1 MSTPKWQPGTLY
13 QPGALVVPATANALG
28 NGALTNPNFESGDA
42 GWTKD
47 TGWHIAATGVGHV
60 SYNGGFLSYFDPVE
74 ANTGNIVNNVRAPVT
89 PGQPI
94 SATCYSNYQ
103 GHSNTNGGSEIFLR
117 WYDSGNVKISDS
129 IGTVAKGGG
138 NVYRVLR
145 AADAAPAGAA
155 FASVGVFAF
164 AEHPPNDQLL
174 HDTFAWDYVFQ
185 APVDALTYEATQAN
199 AATSGTS
206 EPIWPLTVGG
216 TVNDGGVTWTAVEF
230 SRIVWTAE
238 PIMTSGAVEP
248 IWPTVVGASVS
259 DNAQIGWLATA
270 RQVTDVKAPHSKVVV
285 IGAAHVF
292 AGDNDIVPFSAAVN
306 PLDWT
311 TPNDAGYL
319 PTGLQNYGQNPVA
332 AMALYRGNLMV
343 FNAGGYQSWQ
353 IDPDPANMAFLDGQ
367 PVGSTYSKALQA
379 VGNDLLFLSAV
390 GVRNI
395 GIAGASTNLQA
406 AGVGN
411 AVDPLVLAAIK
422 ALATGTEPISLYN
435 PGRGQ
440 YWLFFGPQ
448 AFVLTSY
455 GPGRTSWARYV
466 FSETITYWTLL
477 GDELYLRTD
486 TDKVWHVDEAAKTDD
501 ITTSVVT
508 ITIATPGVIT
518 LALHGFQNGD
528 PVVLSTTGTL
538 PTGLVAGTTY
548 FIVAKTT
555 NTFELAATVGGA
567 AINTTG
573 SQSGVHTAVVTPAAG
588 LWTGVMWWPFVDFGN
603 MGIEKNLI
611 GFDVIG
617 TGIVDVAIGYDQRDF
632 NVLTTP
638 AYRIDAADTVVG
650 EPIPFPITAPSF
662 ALQLTFAANQAW
674 EWNASNLYINDQRPY
689 AGGSTG

>member
-13 QPGALVVPATANALG
+13 QPGALVVPLTSNALG
-28 NGALTNPNFESGDA
+28 NGSIINPNFESGDT

-47 TGWHIAATGVGHV
+47 TGWHIAANGGGHV
-60 SYNGGFLSYFDPVE
+60 PYNGGFLSYFDPTQ
-74 ANTGNIVNNVRAPVT
+74 ANTGYMVNNVRAPVT

-103 GHSNTNGGSEIFLR
+103 GHSTTNGGSEIFLR

-129 IGTVAKGGG
+129 IGTVNKGGG

-145 AADAAPAGAA
+145 AQDAAPAGAA

-230 SRIVWTAE
+230 SRIVWTAAA
-238 PIMTSGAVEP
+238 IMTSGAIEP
-248 IWPTVVGASVS
+248 VWPTVVGASVS
-259 DNAQIGWLATA
+259 DNAQIGWQATA
-270 RQVTDVKAPHSKVVV
+270 RQITDVKAPNTKVVA
-285 IGAAHVF
+285 IGAGHVF

-311 TPNDAGYL
+311 TPLDAGYL

-332 AMALYRGNLMV
+332 AMALYRGNLIV
-343 FNAGGYQSWQ
+343 FNSGGYQAWQ

-406 AGVGN
+406 SGVGN
-411 AVDPLVLAAIK
+411 AIDPLVIAAIK
-422 ALATGTEPISLYN
+422 ALSADEEPISLYN
-435 PGRGQ
+435 TGRGQ
-440 YWLFFGPQ
+440 YWLMFGLQ

-466 FSETITYWTLL
+466 FSEKITDWTLM
-477 GDELYLRTD
+477 GDDLYLRTE
-486 TDKVWHVDEAAKTDD
+486 TNKVWLVAEDAKTDD
-501 ITTSVVT
+501 IATGVVT
-508 ITIATPGVIT
+508 ITIATPGVLT
-518 LALHGFQNGD
+518 WTNHGFQNGD
-528 PVVLSTTGTL
+528 PVVLSTTGAL

-548 FIVAKTT
+548 YIVAKTT
-555 NTFELAATVGGA
+555 DTFELAATVGGT

-573 SQSGVHTAVVTPAAG
+573 SQSGIHTAVVTPAAG
-588 LWTGVMWWPFVDFGN
+588 LWTGIIWWPFLDFGN
-603 MGIEKNLI
+603 IGIDKALI

-617 TGIVDVAIGYDQRDF
+617 SGIVDVSVGYDQRNF
-632 NVLTTP
+632 GTMTAP
-638 AYRIDAADTVVG
+638 YRIDAADTVPG
-650 EPIPFPITAPSF
+650 EPMPLPMTAPSF
-662 ALQLTFAANQAW
+662 SLKLEFAANQSW
-674 EWNASNLYINDQRPY
+674 DWNASNLYINDQRPY

>member
-13 QPGALVVPATANALG
+13 QPGALVVPATSNALG
-28 NGALTNPNFESGDA
+28 NGSLQNGNFESGNSGWTLDA
-42 GWTKD
+42 GCA
-47 TGWHIAATGVGHV
+47 IQ
-60 SYNGGFLSYFDPVE
+60 
-74 ANTGNIVNNVRAPVT
+74 NTGGRAYQGTWYGTFGSWSGANRTIINNVRAPVT

-94 SATCYSNYQ
+94 HAAAFVNLD
-103 GHSNTNGGSEIFLR
+103 GHSNTNGFVAQRLY
-117 WYDSGNVKISDS
+117 WYDSNNILISFSD
-129 IGTVAKGGG
+129 GAVLKGGG
-138 NVYRVLR
+138 NNYRQSTVS
-145 AADAAPAGAA
+145 DAAPAGAA
-155 FASVGVFAF
+155 FASTGFVGGSSAAGPVI
-164 AEHPPNDQLL
+164 DI
-174 HDTFAWDYVFQ
+174 DTVSWNYVFQ

-206 EPIWPLTVGG
+206 EPVWPLVVGG

-230 SRIVWTAE
+230 SRLVWEAAA
-238 PIMTSGAVEP
+238 IMTSGAVEP
-248 IWPTVVGASVS
+248 VWPTLVGASVG
-259 DNAQIGWLATA
+259 DNAQIGWVATA
-270 RQVTDVKAPHSKVVV
+270 RQITDVKAPPSKVVV

-422 ALATGTEPISLYN
+422 ALAVGAEPISLYN

-501 ITTSVVT
+501 ITTST
-508 ITIATPGVIT
+508 ITVTIATPGVVT
-518 LALHGFQNGD
+518 LTLHGFQNGD

-548 FIVAKTT
+548 YIVAKTT
-555 NTFELAATVGGA
+555 NTFELAATVGGT

-603 MGIEKNLI
+603 MGIDKNLI
-611 GFDVIG
+611 GFDVVG

-632 NVLTTP
+632 NTLTTP
-638 AYRIDAADTVVG
+638 PYTIDAADTVVG
-650 EPIPFPITAPSF
+650 EPIPFPMTAPSF
-662 ALQLTFAANQAW
+662 SLQLTFAANQAW
-674 EWNASNLYINDQRPY
+674 EWNASNLYINDQKPY
-689 AGGSTG
+689 AGGTTG